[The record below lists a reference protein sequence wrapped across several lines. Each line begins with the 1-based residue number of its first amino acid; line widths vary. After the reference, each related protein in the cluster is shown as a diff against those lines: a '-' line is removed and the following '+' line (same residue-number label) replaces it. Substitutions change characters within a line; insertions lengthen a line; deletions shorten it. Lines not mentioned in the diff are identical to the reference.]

1 MSKKDKDLVIVDEAA
16 ALDIE
21 ALEKAV
27 ERIKQNFGKAQPL
40 MLPMGQSGFQ
50 KARQH
55 NKDRF
60 LKYCHNG
67 TILKQGTSGV
77 EWEVLGV
84 EQRNVDVS
92 TSNMAFDYEETVV
105 KMRSLKGGQKTGKKY
120 TKNVS
125 IENFHRYDII
135 DVPPAVKVLWGDP
148 KDNPPK
154 GSEDFEDPIFRDIK
168 ITRLGTQINVEAKI
182 KLPQPLEFVITDI
195 KLNE

>member
-1 MSKKDKDLVIVDEAA
+1 MSKKDKDLVIVDETA

-21 ALEKAV
+21 AIEKAM
-27 ERIKQNFGKAQPL
+27 ESMKKKLGQAQPL

-50 KARQH
+50 KARSY

-67 TILKQGTSGV
+67 TILKHDGSGV

-84 EQRNVDVS
+84 SERNVDVS
-92 TSNMAFDYEETVV
+92 TSNMAFDYQETYI
-105 KMRSLKGGQKTGKKY
+105 KMRSLKGGHSGKKY

-125 IENFHRYDII
+125 IENFHAYEII
-135 DVPPAVKVLWGDP
+135 NVPNAVKVLWGDP

-154 GSEDFEDPIFRDIK
+154 SSEDFEGPIT
-168 ITRLGTQINVEAKI
+168 ITSMKADGNMLKVDVKVKVEKVI
-182 KLPQPLEFVITDI
+182 DFIIMDGLKLD
-195 KLNE
+195 K